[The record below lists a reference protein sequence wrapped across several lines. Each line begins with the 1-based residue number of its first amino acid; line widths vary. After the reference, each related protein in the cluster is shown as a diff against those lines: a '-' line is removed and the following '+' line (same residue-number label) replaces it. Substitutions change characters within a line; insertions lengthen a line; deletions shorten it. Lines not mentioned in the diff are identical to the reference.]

1 MLSHS
6 LSVPADGNT
15 SPVNTMILPSSSTL
29 DSALDRLGIHC
40 GLQLFDP
47 RAKIVQREVEHFAL
61 VIRHLENVPVFIGHH
76 VHRTQ
81 RDQYHLPDNR
91 SGIASRANVFAESAR
106 VCEAAGL
113 LILLWPIC
121 LTGSGAPGCR

>member
-1 MLSHS
+1 MTAPLIA
-6 LSVPADGNT
+6 LA
-15 SPVNTMILPSSSTL
+15 SS
-29 DSALDRLGIHC
+29 AA
-40 GLQLFDP
+40 LQLFDP
-47 RAKIVQREVEHFAL
+47 RVKIVQREVEHFAL

-81 RDQYHLPDNR
+81 RDQYHLPDIR

-121 LTGSGAPGCR
+121 ITGSGAPGCR

>member
-1 MLSHS
+1 
-6 LSVPADGNT
+6 
-15 SPVNTMILPSSSTL
+15 MILV
-29 DSALDRLGIHC
+29 ALDAMDTTADKDRNVFEMPYDKGEMLN
-40 GLQLFDP
+40 
-47 RAKIVQREVEHFAL
+47 FAL
-61 VIRHLENVPVFIGHH
+61 YDLHARIEKLGHH